1 MDEHKTRVIFR
12 KWRDGEVI
20 ALFPEIPADRFGY
33 ECMAYQHVGQHGGAG
48 VTLSDI
54 TAPASPD
61 EYRDLAKELA
71 GIGYNLEIVKRFT
84 SKMRCKRMAA
94 A

>member
-1 MDEHKTRVIFR
+1 M
-12 KWRDGEVI
+12 
-20 ALFPEIPADRFGY
+20 
-33 ECMAYQHVGQHGGAG
+33 
-48 VTLSDI
+48 TLSYDGKGI
-54 TAPASPD
+54 NGPD

-94 A
+94 D